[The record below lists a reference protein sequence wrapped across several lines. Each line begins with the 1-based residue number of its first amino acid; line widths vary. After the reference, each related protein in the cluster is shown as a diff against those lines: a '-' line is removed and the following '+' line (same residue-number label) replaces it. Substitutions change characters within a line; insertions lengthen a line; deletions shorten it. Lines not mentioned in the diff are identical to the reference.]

1 MFPSSIESR
10 PDVVPEPDHRITL
23 VVFVTEDAQR
33 RGAEQEQAPTGRV
46 EAQPSGCED
55 PQEVAAGEQQHV
67 VIKCSQARNDPIR
80 SRANLPKG
88 FATRTAV
95 AEELPA
101 WALLENLFRR

>member
-46 EAQPSGCED
+46 EAQPSGSED
-55 PQEVAAGEQQHV
+55 PQEVPAGEQEH
-67 VIKCSQARNDPIR
+67 IAIERSQSGDDPVR
-80 SRANLPKG
+80 SRANVHLG

-101 WALLENLFRR
+101 WALLENLF